1 MQTGV
6 VMRFC
11 LVLLAGLSF
20 TTGAMAQSKPAP
32 AEPTADQP
40 SAHQLA
46 LSRRYVELSQ
56 SEHMEDALRGII
68 MAQAS
73 AVQTTRS
80 VPEEDRLFMA
90 ELTTEL
96 LTDLMPEMLERVVP
110 VYARGFS
117 EEELTALIAFYETD
131 LGQSVIDKTFAMMPA
146 MTQSMMELMPRMMDK
161 MAVRMCA
168 RYGCD
173 ADALRGA
180 SGPAASG
187 AEF

>member
-1 MQTGV
+1 
-6 VMRFC
+6 MRFC

-32 AEPTADQP
+32 AESAADQP

-46 LSRRYVELSQ
+46 LSRRYMELSQ
-56 SEHMEDALRGII
+56 SDQLEDALRGII

-73 AVQTTRS
+73 VAPTNR
-80 VPEEDRLFMA
+80 VPDEDRLFIA
-90 ELTTEL
+90 DLTTEL
-96 LTDLMPEMLERVVP
+96 LTELMPEMMDRVVP

-117 EEELTALIAFYETD
+117 EVELTALIAFYETD
-131 LGQSVIDKTFAMMPA
+131 LGQSIITKTYAMMPE
-146 MTQSMMELMPRMMDK
+146 MTQAMAAVMPRMMDK

-173 ADALRGA
+173 PAAVRGA
-180 SGPAASG
+180 SGEAAPRTKS
-187 AEF
+187 